1 MSSLGPITTTLEA
14 DVSRELRQQHLV
26 IWLDKDSHYTDYVDE
41 LAQRYSQGDFF
52 APVIPFRGS
61 YLEMMLALENH
72 GNKETP
78 DLLLIH
84 MPGHTTKSVRRTPIL
99 EMYRAGTR
107 YQKALDTLVRNAATG
122 KVNPDDIDGYLSHG
136 ISSLEEAEQW
146 LTTALSKPQDDLSH
160 YLENLSLDWILDSL
174 VGTDKTLK
182 TKFSDPKSLP
192 LLEEHLY
199 RYTGL
204 DKDFIQFY
212 LNHPVDK
219 FDDLGD
225 TLAAWLMCVEYVH
238 DLKREPKLEQLQPLK
253 QLSKPL
259 RENCETLVNHL
270 RHDHSDTYVGLAN
283 RVETLLAQE
292 FDNIQPEDLGK
303 IDTFKEEEN
312 TVFSKG
318 ALTALEN
325 SNWQQ
330 ALYWTHSR
338 LKADSF
344 WLPRDPQR
352 RLEWSLIQTMAHLG
366 TTMDRVGQPL
376 DPGQTLPEALDAYAG
391 DSQDSQ
397 GDSRGHR
404 VDNAHRKMEQELSEK
419 LDSKLPHFNKL
430 RDCADQLRQHYRA
443 WANGWA
449 ESFAQICEHQS
460 FLPDSSLQQ
469 RTLYEDVVHPL
480 LESGAK
486 VAYFLVDA
494 LRYEM
499 AAELRNTLQ
508 GSGTQVILKAR
519 YGELPTLTSVGMNAV
534 VPTAK
539 GGKLTLAKGDFKGFK
554 TGEFTVKDPDTRV
567 RAMCD
572 RSLSNSRKAELIT
585 LAKMSD
591 PSTKGLKK
599 LGKATLVIVH
609 STEIDDSGEANV
621 GVVTFERWLQQLKSA
636 WNQLRN
642 LGFDEFVF
650 TADHGFLLREP
661 NPNNEHSWGN
671 NRRVPKRRHLLSPDR
686 RNEDWLT
693 TVSLKSLG
701 YEGQEGYL
709 HFARD
714 IDPFSTGTTA
724 AANFIHGGNSLQ
736 ERVIPVLTVS
746 HRSNNKPLKLRNYQI
761 EARAK
766 KSPPGLSRIQVRVK
780 PVATAQGVLGFTGAK
795 IINLTLQ
802 VPKRPDIDVILSETS
817 DVPINN
823 QQAAITIEED
833 WADIW
838 FDLKGPQDER
848 VRIQVYQSDGAE
860 NVDPT
865 LVDTYFDVAG
875 SKLKQESNQETK
887 QETKPSP
894 TNDDDWQSSF
904 EDETIRQVF
913 IHIDTHGAITETEL
927 INMLGNAR
935 KSRRFARNFD
945 TYQAKVPF
953 EMRVEASGSG
963 KRYVKGARE

>member
-1 MSSLGPITTTLEA
+1 MTTSLGPITTTLEA
-14 DVSRELRQQHLV
+14 EISRELRQQHLV
-26 IWLDKDSHYTDYVDE
+26 IWLDKDSHYTTYVDK
-41 LAQRYSQGDFF
+41 LAQRHAQGDFF

-72 GNKETP
+72 GNKATP

-84 MPGHTTKSVRRTPIL
+84 MPGHTLQSIRNTPIL
-99 EMYRAGTR
+99 EMYRAGTQYR
-107 YQKALDTLVRNAATG
+107 KALDTLVRDAATG

-146 LTTALSKPQDDLSH
+146 LTTALSKPQDNLSH
-160 YLENLSLDWILDSL
+160 YLENLSLDWIVDSL

-182 TKFSDPKSLP
+182 TKFSDPNSLP

-212 LNHPVDK
+212 LNHPLDQ
-219 FDDLGD
+219 FNDLGD

-238 DLKREPKLEQLQPLK
+238 DLKREPKLEPLQPLK
-253 QLSKPL
+253 QLAKPL
-259 RENCETLVNHL
+259 RENCNTLVKHL
-270 RHDHSDTYVGLAN
+270 RHQHSDTYIGLAN

-312 TVFSKG
+312 TVFAKG

-325 SNWQQ
+325 GNWQQ
-330 ALYWTHSR
+330 ALYWTQSR

-366 TTMDRVGQPL
+366 TTIDHVGQPL
-376 DPGQTLPEALDAYAG
+376 DPSQTLSEALEVYAG
-391 DSQDSQ
+391 DSQD
-397 GDSRGHR
+397 DSRGHR

-430 RDCADQLRQHYRA
+430 RTCADNLRQHYRA

-449 ESFAQICEHQS
+449 EDFAQICEHHG

-469 RTLYEDVVHPL
+469 RTLYEEVVHPL
-480 LESGAK
+480 IERGAR

-499 AAELRNTLQ
+499 AAELQTTLQ

-534 VPTAK
+534 APTAK
-539 GGKLTLAKGDFKGFK
+539 AGKLTLATGEFKGFK
-554 TGEFTVKDPDTRV
+554 TGEFTVKDRDTRV

-572 RSLSNSRKAELIT
+572 RSLTKSRQAQTVT
-585 LAKMSD
+585 LAAMSD
-591 PSTKGLKK
+591 PSTKGLNKK
-599 LGKATLVIVH
+599 LSKANLVIIH

-671 NRRVPKRRHLLSPDR
+671 NRRIPKRRHLLSADR
-686 RNEDWLT
+686 RNENWLT
-693 TVSLKSLG
+693 TVSLKALG

-714 IDPFSTGTTA
+714 IDPFATGKA

-746 HRSNNKPLKLRNYQI
+746 HRSINNPLKLRNYRI

-766 KSPPGLSRIQVRVK
+766 KSPSELSRIQVKVK
-780 PVATAQGVLGFTGAK
+780 PVATAQGILGLTGAK
-795 IINLTLQ
+795 VINLTLQ
-802 VPKRPDIDVILSETS
+802 VPQRPDIDVTLSEAS
-817 DVPINN
+817 DVPISN

-833 WADIW
+833 WVDIW
-838 FDLKGPQDER
+838 FDLKGPQDDR
-848 VRIQVYQSDGAE
+848 VRIQVYQSDGVE
-860 NVDPT
+860 NVEPT
-865 LVDTYFDVAG
+865 LLDTYFDVAG
-875 SKLKQESNQETK
+875 SKLKHESQPKTQ
-887 QETKPSP
+887 QETKPSA
-894 TNDDDWQSSF
+894 THDDDWQSSF

-913 IHIDTHGAITETEL
+913 MHIDTHGAITEAEL

-935 KSRRFARNFD
+935 KSRRFARDFD
-945 TYQAKVPF
+945 AYQAKVPF

-963 KRYVKGARE
+963 KRYVKGNRE